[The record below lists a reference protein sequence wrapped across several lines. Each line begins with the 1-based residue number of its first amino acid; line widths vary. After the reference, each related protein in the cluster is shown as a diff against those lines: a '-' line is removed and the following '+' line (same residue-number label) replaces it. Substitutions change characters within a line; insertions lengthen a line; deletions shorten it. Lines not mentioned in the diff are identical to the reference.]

1 VGRRARHGQS
11 SLQKA
16 RKLRRLAFKSRRSGW
31 AGAYPMARRRRSR
44 VGVTAAA
51 TPRLGLELVL
61 LLVQASRG
69 GSNHRAGVGMTT
81 ESLARDGR
89 GAALRDRSGHS
100 LTEDQAARLSRRQ
113 PKPTSGRG
121 GLLATWRERTE
132 HWLRKTGAAFFAGA
146 KGVTR
151 RPGPRNPTTLGAH
164 GFPTDPTC
172 VLMPP
177 VLDPIPPLGKRAG
190 GKRAP
195 RQARAR

>member
-1 VGRRARHGQS
+1 MG
-11 SLQKA
+11 
-16 RKLRRLAFKSRRSGW
+16 SRRCKRRESSEDW
-31 AGAYPMARRRRSR
+31 PLRAGEAAGPAHIDGASSQVA

-151 RPGPRNPTTLGAH
+151 RPGPRNPATQGAY

-177 VLDPIPPLGKRAG
+177 VLDPIPPLGKSGRQTRAS
-190 GKRAP
+190 
-195 RQARAR
+195 QARAR